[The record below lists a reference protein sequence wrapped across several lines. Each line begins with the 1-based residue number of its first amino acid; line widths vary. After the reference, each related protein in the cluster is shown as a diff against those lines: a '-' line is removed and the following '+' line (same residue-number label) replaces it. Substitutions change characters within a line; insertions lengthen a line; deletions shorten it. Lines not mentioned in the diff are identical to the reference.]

1 MEKVDKLEKY
11 AQARF
16 EHNVQKKTVRE
27 QCEQQLY
34 VAHNGGMFKIDQGLI
49 AFLYAWEE
57 DKIYMIDSYDNPIE
71 VNRKKLLELAK
82 QAYQHAINTYH
93 ANYEQLRTTRRA
105 NQV

>member
-1 MEKVDKLEKY
+1 MEKVEKLEKY

-16 EHNVQKKTVRE
+16 EHNVHKKSIRE
-27 QCEQQLY
+27 QCEKELY

-49 AFLYAWEE
+49 AFLNAWED

-71 VNRKKLLELAK
+71 VDRKKFLVLAK

-93 ANYEQLRTTRRA
+93 TNYEQLRTTRRA
-105 NQV
+105 TQV